1 MKMDTN
7 SIIGKEAK
15 MEKMENIYKDY
26 INYGQI
32 IKRDEFEF
40 PDDGA
45 FITMIVIEMEG
56 VKRLFIKRNG
66 AVVHMEI
73 IGNGI

>member
-1 MKMDTN
+1 MEMNTN
-7 SIIGKEAK
+7 SIISKETN
-15 MEKMENIYKDY
+15 MEKIYKGC

-40 PDDGA
+40 PDDDA

-66 AVVHMEI
+66 VVVHMEI
-73 IGNGI
+73 IENGI

>member
-1 MKMDTN
+1 MEMNTN
-7 SIIGKEAK
+7 SIISKETN
-15 MEKMENIYKDY
+15 MEKIYKDY

-66 AVVHMEI
+66 VVVHMEI
-73 IGNGI
+73 IENGI

>member
-7 SIIGKEAK
+7 SIIGKETN
-15 MEKMENIYKDY
+15 MEKIYKSY

-40 PDDGA
+40 PDDNV
-45 FITMIVIEMEG
+45 FITMIAIEMEG
-56 VKRLFIKRNG
+56 FRRLFIKRNG
-66 AVVHMEI
+66 VVVHMEI